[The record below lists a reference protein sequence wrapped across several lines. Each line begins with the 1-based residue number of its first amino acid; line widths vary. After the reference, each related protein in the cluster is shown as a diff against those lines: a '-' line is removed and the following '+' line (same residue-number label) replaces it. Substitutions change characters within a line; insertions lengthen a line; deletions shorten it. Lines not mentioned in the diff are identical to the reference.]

1 MFEKRCAATPCIYA
15 VRCFALAAAESGP
28 THNRLNMSCPT
39 AKMTG
44 SSKAAT
50 NNDNDNSNKRRAR

>member
-1 MFEKRCAATPCIYA
+1 MRGGE
-15 VRCFALAAAESGP
+15 AESGP

-39 AKMTG
+39 AKKMTG

-50 NNDNDNSNKRRAR
+50 NNDNDNGNGNRRRAR